1 MLGDSR
7 EVLVGCEQRK
17 SMLATCGGDQEIDW
31 AGVDSFNAT
40 DRSQASRG
48 RIGFSVQ
55 LKEGVRVQESEQA
68 VELFCRT
75 ESVEEF
81 LENIA
86 DQKEPVT

>member
-1 MLGDSR
+1 
-7 EVLVGCEQRK
+7 
-17 SMLATCGGDQEIDW
+17 MLATCGGDQEIDW

-55 LKEGVRVQESEQA
+55 LKKGVRVQECEQA
-68 VELFCRT
+68 VELFRRA

-81 LENIA
+81 LENIT